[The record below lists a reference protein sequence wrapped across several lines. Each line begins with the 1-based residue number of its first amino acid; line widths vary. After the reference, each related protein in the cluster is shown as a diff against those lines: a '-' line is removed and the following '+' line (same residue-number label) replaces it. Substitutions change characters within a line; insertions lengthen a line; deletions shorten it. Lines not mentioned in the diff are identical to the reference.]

1 MKKQCKFLL
10 SSVLTLSMVLSCTGG
25 VQAAKKPKLSATK
38 VAVEVGKTKTVK
50 VKNAT
55 KKVKW
60 SIKSGKNN
68 VTLKN
73 VKKASVGIKGKKA
86 GKAKVQAAVSGKKL
100 VCTVT
105 VSAKK
110 KDQTGNEQPTTS
122 AVPSQNTTA
131 PTVVPTASPAQQP
144 TQTPAQQ
151 PTQTPDQQPT
161 ATPDQQPTATPEE
174 TKTPTQTLEPLE
186 EGEFRYEGLDMEW
199 IENNIDP
206 DKPVVAMSFD
216 DGPGGYSGFVDYG
229 MQIQEALKEA
239 GAHATF
245 FYIGAHIAKSSEQRA
260 EVESAVEN
268 GFEIAN
274 HSYDSSGL
282 NEADADTIRKK
293 IDDTNELLSDISGY
307 SEFLF
312 RAPNVAYSATMSEA
326 IDMPFIDVSCWSND
340 YQETVDKDA
349 IVANVIKAKNG
360 DIINMHSVH
369 EKTAQAVP
377 EILAYFKEEGIQVV
391 SVSELFAIKGV
402 KIMKDK
408 VYNSP
413 SQSKDK

>member
-1 MKKQCKFLL
+1 MRKQCKFLL
-10 SSVLTLSMVLSCTGG
+10 SFVLTMSMVLSCTGG
-25 VQAAKKPKLSATK
+25 VQAAKKPKLSAAKITVK
-38 VAVEVGKTKTVK
+38 VGKTKTLK
-50 VKNAT
+50 VKNAA

-60 SIKSGKNN
+60 SIKSGKKN

-73 VKKASVGIKGKKA
+73 KKKASVGIKGRKA
-86 GKAKVQAAVSGKKL
+86 GKAKIQAAVSGKKL

-105 VSAKK
+105 VTQKK
-110 KDQTGNEQPTTS
+110 KDQTGNKQPNPS
-122 AVPSQNTTA
+122 AVPPQNTMAA
-131 PTVVPTASPAQQP
+131 PTQNTMTPVNTAAPSGAPTASPAQQP
-144 TQTPAQQ
+144 TQTPAG
-151 PTQTPDQQPT
+151 TET
-161 ATPDQQPTATPEE
+161 AAPV
-174 TKTPTQTLEPLE
+174 QTLEPLE
-186 EGEFRYEGLDMEW
+186 PGEFRYDGLDMEW
-199 IENNIDP
+199 IKNNIDP

-216 DGPGGYSGFVDYG
+216 DGPGTYGGFVDYG

-245 FYIGAHIAKSSEQRA
+245 FYIGSHIAKGDEQRA

-274 HSYDSSGL
+274 HSYDSDGL
-282 NEADADTIRKK
+282 NAAELDTIKKK

-307 SEFLF
+307 SGFLF
-312 RAPNVAYSATMSEA
+312 RAPNVAYSKTMSEA

-340 YQETVDKDA
+340 YQENVDKDA
-349 IVANVIKAKNG
+349 IVANVKKAKDG

-408 VYNSP
+408 VYSSI
-413 SQSKDK
+413 SQSRDKEK

>member
-1 MKKQCKFLL
+1 MKKQCKILL

-25 VQAAKKPKLSATK
+25 VQAAKKPKLSASK
-38 VAVEVGKTKTVK
+38 VIVEVGKTKAVK

-105 VSAKK
+105 VTDKK
-110 KDQTGNEQPTTS
+110 KDQTGNEQPTIS
-122 AVPSQNTTA
+122 AVPSQNTTTPVNTAA
-131 PTVVPTASPAQQP
+131 PTVVPTAS
-144 TQTPAQQ
+144 
-151 PTQTPDQQPT
+151 
-161 ATPDQQPTATPEE
+161 PDQQPTATPEE
-174 TKTPTQTLEPLE
+174 TKMPTQTLEPLE

-216 DGPGGYSGFVDYG
+216 DGPGGYNGFVDYG

-260 EVESAVEN
+260 EVELAVEN

-307 SEFLF
+307 SGFLF
-312 RAPNVAYSATMSEA
+312 RAPNVAYSPTMSEA

-340 YQETVDKDA
+340 WQEDADKDA
-349 IVANVIKAKNG
+349 IVANVKNAKDG

-377 EILAYFKEEGIQVV
+377 EILEYFKEQGIQVV

-408 VYNSP
+408 VYYSP
-413 SQSKDK
+413 ARSEDKKK

>member
-1 MKKQCKFLL
+1 MKKQCKLLL

-38 VAVEVGKTKTVK
+38 VTVEAGKTKTVK

-105 VSAKK
+105 VTDKK
-110 KDQTGNEQPTTS
+110 KDQTGNEQPKTS

-144 TQTPAQQ
+144 TQM
-151 PTQTPDQQPT
+151 PDQQPT
-161 ATPDQQPTATPEE
+161 ATPAQQPTATPEE

-216 DGPGGYSGFVDYG
+216 DGPGGYNGFVDYG

-307 SEFLF
+307 SGFLF

-340 YQETVDKDA
+340 WQEDADKDA
-349 IVANVIKAKNG
+349 IVKNVKNAKDG

-377 EILAYFKEEGIQVV
+377 EILEYFKEQGIQVV

-408 VYNSP
+408 VYYSP
-413 SQSKDK
+413 ARSEDKKK

>member
-1 MKKQCKFLL
+1 MKMRKQCKYLL
-10 SSVLTLSMVLSCTGG
+10 SLGLTLSMVLSCAGG
-25 VQAAKKPKLSATK
+25 VQAARKPKLSTGK
-38 VAVEVGKTKTVK
+38 VTVKVGKTKTVK
-50 VKNAT
+50 VKNTT

-60 SIKSGKNN
+60 SIKSGKSN

-73 VKKASVGIKGKKA
+73 KKKNSVGIQGKKA

-100 VCTVT
+100 ICNVTVT
-105 VSAKK
+105 GKK
-110 KDQTGNEQPTTS
+110 NGQTGNEKPKTS
-122 AVPSQNTTA
+122 AAPSANTTLPPQNTVL
-131 PTVVPTASPAQQP
+131 PNVVPTA
-144 TQTPAQQ
+144 TPAQQ
-151 PTQTPDQQPT
+151 PTGTPVQQPT
-161 ATPDQQPTATPEE
+161 AAPEQTETPPPAQ
-174 TKTPTQTLEPLE
+174 TQEPLE
-186 EGEFRYEGLDMEW
+186 EGEFRYEGLDMQW
-199 IENNIDP
+199 IEDNIDP
-206 DKPVVAMSFD
+206 DQPVVAMSFD
-216 DGPGGYSGFVDYG
+216 DGPGTYSGFVDYG
-229 MQIQEALKEA
+229 MKIQEALKDA

-245 FYIGAHIAKSSEQRA
+245 FYIGAHIAKGDEQRK

-274 HSYDSSGL
+274 HSYDSGGL
-282 NEADADTIRKK
+282 DAASLDADAIRKK

-307 SEFLF
+307 SGFLF
-312 RAPNVAYSATMSEA
+312 RAPNVAYGKTMSET

-349 IVANVIKAKNG
+349 IVENVKKAKDG

-377 EILAYFKEEGIQVV
+377 EILAYFKEQGIQVV

-408 VYNSP
+408 IYYSP
-413 SQSKDK
+413 NNSKDKDK

>member
-1 MKKQCKFLL
+1 MMKQCKLLL

-38 VAVEVGKTKTVK
+38 VTVEAGKTKTVK

-60 SIKSGKNN
+60 SIKSGKSN

-105 VSAKK
+105 VTAKK
-110 KDQTGNEQPTTS
+110 KDQTGKEQPKPS

-131 PTVVPTASPAQQP
+131 PVNTAVPTVVPTASP
-144 TQTPAQQ
+144 
-151 PTQTPDQQPT
+151 DQQQT

-174 TKTPTQTLEPLE
+174 TQTPAQTPEPLEPLE
-186 EGEFRYEGLDMEW
+186 PGEFRYEGLDMEW
-199 IENNIDP
+199 IESNIDP

-216 DGPGGYSGFVDYG
+216 DGPGGYGGFVDYG
-229 MQIQEALKEA
+229 MKIQEALKEA

-282 NEADADTIRKK
+282 NEADADTIKKK

-307 SEFLF
+307 SGFLF
-312 RAPNVAYSATMSEA
+312 RAPNVAYSKTMSEA

-349 IVANVIKAKNG
+349 IVANVKKAKDG

-408 VYNSP
+408 KYYSP
-413 SQSKDK
+413 ARSEDKAK

>member
-1 MKKQCKFLL
+1 MMKKQCKFLL
-10 SSVLTLSMVLSCTGG
+10 SFVLALSMALSCTGG
-25 VQAAKKPKLSATK
+25 VQAAKKPKLSARK
-38 VAVEVGKTKTVK
+38 VTVRVGKTKTVK
-50 VKNAT
+50 VKNAA

-60 SIKSGKNN
+60 SIQSGKKN

-73 VKKASVGIKGKKA
+73 VKKASAGIKGKKA
-86 GKAKVQAAVSGKKL
+86 GKAKIQAAVSGKKL

-105 VSAKK
+105 VTGKK
-110 KDQTGNEQPTTS
+110 KDQTGNEQPTAAPSINTEAPAGTAAPA
-122 AVPSQNTTA
+122 AVPS
-131 PTVVPTASPAQQP
+131 ASPDQQP
-144 TQTPAQQ
+144 AG
-151 PTQTPDQQPT
+151 TPDQQPT
-161 ATPDQQPTATPEE
+161 VSPDEQPTAAPEE
-174 TKTPTQTLEPLE
+174 TETTAPTQTPEPLE
-186 EGEFRYEGLDMEW
+186 PGEFRYDGLDMEW

-216 DGPGGYSGFVDYG
+216 DGPGGYGGFVDYG

-245 FYIGAHIAKSSEQRA
+245 FYIGAHIANSSEQRA

-312 RAPNVAYSATMSEA
+312 RAPNVAYSQTMSEV

-349 IVANVIKAKNG
+349 IVANVKKAKDG

-413 SQSKDK
+413 TQSRDK